1 MLNDNQIHGASDL
14 LFHHWQDGRCL
25 TALPQRMR
33 PSTRTEGYAIQALLD
48 HRTNEPLFG

>member
-14 LFHHWQDGRCL
+14 LFHHWQDGRCM

-33 PSTRTEGYAIQALLD
+33 PSTRAEGYAIQALLD
-48 HRTNEPLFG
+48 PQDR